1 MEKVVIYIHGKGG
14 NAAESAHYK
23 PLFDDSDVVGLDY
36 SSQYPWESKSE
47 FPALFESVSRDYKTV
62 DIIANSI
69 GAFLAMNALADKKLE
84 KAYFISPVVDME
96 RLITDM
102 MLRANVSENELRE
115 KKEIKT
121 AFGEILSWEYLCYVR
136 DNRLKWNIPTHIL
149 YGNRDNL
156 TSFSTISV
164 FSELTGSTLT
174 VMKNGEH
181 WFHTEEQMT
190 FLDNWIRRY
199 KK

>member
-1 MEKVVIYIHGKGG
+1 MGEQ
-14 NAAESAHYK
+14 YK
-23 PLFDDSDVVGLDY
+23 PLFNDSDVVGLDY
-36 SSQYPWESKSE
+36 SSQYPWEAKSE
-47 FPALFESVSRDYKTV
+47 FPVLFESVSRDYKTV

-156 TSFSTISV
+156 TSFSTISE

-181 WFHTEEQMT
+181 WFHTEEQMA